1 MSEDRFSARAQE
13 QLVLK
18 LATLRDAIRRRQ
30 EEGDEDTAV
39 RLAHAGEFFLKA
51 LDDLGLDED
60 VVEPRISEIRSLM
73 SPLRTSAK

>member
-1 MSEDRFSARAQE
+1 MTADRFSAQAQE

-39 RLAHAGEFFLKA
+39 RLAHAGEFFLRA
-51 LDDLGLDED
+51 LDKLGLDDE

-73 SPLRTSAK
+73 SAPKVAAK